1 MTDEKELIK
10 VAPCQAAKS
19 RKKEE
24 KERWERKGYLC
35 DSGIE
40 GKKHQGV
47 LLLLLF
53 LCSRYY

>member
-40 GKKHQGV
+40 GKKQQGV
-47 LLLLLF
+47 LLLLF
-53 LCSRYY
+53 LCFRYY